1 MPSAAPASTP
11 RSGHGPAG
19 ALSVR
24 AYLAAMVGV
33 LAVALIAVG
42 AYQTS
47 SAFATA
53 RGDAGLDTAFQAR
66 LAAETLALSM
76 DEASAFTAGTAA
88 NPSVLQLFTAAGEDE
103 AQCSLTAGGTGP
115 FPEGSIHFLDP
126 TGSLFCS
133 SVAEGIDRQ
142 GIDYG
147 GLDWFASVTSGEA
160 GSPVVAEPFVDPA
173 TQKLSVAF
181 AAPVIDPAGG
191 STGVVVY
198 ALPVDGVAASLRSTY
213 GGRAHLSFHVAWTAT
228 GQLVSSSEVSTST
241 TMDSA
246 LPLLAAPPN
255 DAIPGLDGVSR
266 FYRAWAGAN
275 TGFSVTAGVPEAA
288 TLSEARRQLWGQLRL
303 TVLALGITLGFGL
316 LVNRRIGRPLRQLT
330 KDVDEAGRA
339 VAPEPVA
346 ADGPQ
351 EVRQLVEAF
360 NGMLAAR
367 ASVEEQLR
375 QRAMV
380 DELTG
385 LPNRVVALDRLSH
398 ALERRGQGLVAVL
411 SIDLDRFSLVNE
423 SLGRDVGDRML
434 IMVAGQIKSVLRP
447 EDTIARFYGDEFV
460 IVCEGMASR
469 DDAGRVGDRIAESL
483 RQPLHSGEFEA
494 TISVSIGIA
503 VGRCGTDNAARLL
516 SDADTARSKAK
527 ERGKARYEYFED
539 TMREGAVNRLGLEND
554 LRRAVER
561 EELRLVYQPIID
573 LRTERIIGAEAL
585 VRWHHPTKG
594 LLLPGVF
601 IDLAEETGLIVPIG
615 LQVLRQACL
624 QAAEWSGQ
632 GRPIRVSVNLSP
644 RQISE
649 PRLAEDLR
657 AAINGANLDPSL
669 LCIEL
674 TESTLMRE
682 DAAADVLKRIRAL
695 GVALS
700 VDDFGTGYSSLAYLQ
715 RFPLDELKIDRSF
728 IRGLG
733 TEPSATALVAAIMGV
748 ARALGLSVV
757 AEGIEEPAQLEVL
770 RGMDCD
776 AAQGFLFMRP
786 QPPDVLAS
794 MLELDAVAL
803 SDSSAV
809 GDAARN

>member
-1 MPSAAPASTP
+1 MPSAASASSPEQGP
-11 RSGHGPAG
+11 RRAW
-19 ALSVR
+19 SVR
-24 AYLAAMVGV
+24 SYLAAMVGI

-47 SAFATA
+47 TAFGSA
-53 RGDAGLDTAFQAR
+53 RREAGLDTSFQAR

-88 NPSVLQLFTAAGEDE
+88 NPSVLQLFTAAGEDK
-103 AQCSLTAGGTGP
+103 AMCTLTAGGTGP

-126 TGSLFCS
+126 AGFLFCS

-160 GSPVVAEPFVDPA
+160 GSPLVEEPFVDPA

-181 AAPVIDPAGG
+181 AAPVIDSAGS

-213 GGRAHLSFHVAWTAT
+213 GGRAHLSFNVAWTAT
-228 GQLVSSSEVSTST
+228 GQLVSSSEISTST

-246 LPLLAAPPN
+246 TPFRAPPD

-266 FYRAWAGAN
+266 FYRAWDGGD
-275 TGFSVTAGVPEAA
+275 TGFTVTAGVPEAA

-303 TVLALGITLGFGL
+303 TLLALGITLGFGL
-316 LVNRRIGRPLRQLT
+316 LVNRRIGRPLRRLT
-330 KDVDEAGRA
+330 RDVDEAGRA
-339 VAPEPVA
+339 VAPEPVS
-346 ADGPQ
+346 ADGPR

-375 QRAMV
+375 QRATV

-398 ALERRGQGLVAVL
+398 AMERRDQGLVAVL

-469 DDAGRVGDRIAESL
+469 DEAGRVADRIAHSL

-494 TISVSIGIA
+494 TISASIGIA
-503 VGRCGTDNAARLL
+503 VGRCGTDNAASLI

-585 VRWHHPTKG
+585 LRWHHPTKG

-649 PRLAEDLR
+649 PRLAEEIG
-657 AAINGANLDPSL
+657 AAIRGANLDPSL

-682 DAAADVLKRIRAL
+682 DAAADVLKRIRTL

-733 TEPSATALVAAIMGV
+733 TEPSASALVAAIMGV
-748 ARALGLSVV
+748 ARALSLNVV

-770 RGMDCD
+770 RSMDCD

-803 SDSSAV
+803 SESSAV